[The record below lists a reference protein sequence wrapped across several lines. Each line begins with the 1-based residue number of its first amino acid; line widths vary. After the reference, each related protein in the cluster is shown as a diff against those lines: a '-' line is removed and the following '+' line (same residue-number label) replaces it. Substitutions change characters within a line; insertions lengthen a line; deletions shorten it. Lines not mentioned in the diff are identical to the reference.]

1 MVLGTSPRVILDFKN
16 LNLPE
21 FGSDGNQTVI
31 LLNVVHVNV
40 EDVWIKLALTCSEE
54 VLGCIIHF
62 DGEASLAIRFQVD
75 FIDVQLGI
83 IAWYDQVVIVIE
95 LKLSEGKIKIIT

>member
-1 MVLGTSPRVILDFKN
+1 LILRGTSKDFVFVLLRGQKELDLANVARYVSGEILAEFRMLGSIRVMVLGTSPRVILDFKN

-40 EDVWIKLALTCSEE
+40 EDV
-54 VLGCIIHF
+54 
-62 DGEASLAIRFQVD
+62 
-75 FIDVQLGI
+75 
-83 IAWYDQVVIVIE
+83 
-95 LKLSEGKIKIIT
+95 